1 MKAVKNDTSMQ
12 QRVEKI
18 MIDFEDG
25 VYEYVLVRVIFR
37 LNLLY
42 NLANIS
48 FEYFHMWRM
57 LPAEPVEGSLTRI
70 YDRSWVFHFI

>member
-48 FEYFHMWRM
+48 FEYFHM
-57 LPAEPVEGSLTRI
+57 
-70 YDRSWVFHFI
+70 